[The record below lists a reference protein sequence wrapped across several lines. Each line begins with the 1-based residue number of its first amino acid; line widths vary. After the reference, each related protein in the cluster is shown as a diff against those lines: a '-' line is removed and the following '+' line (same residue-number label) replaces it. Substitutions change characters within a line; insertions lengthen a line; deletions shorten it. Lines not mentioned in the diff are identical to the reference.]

1 MVKLL
6 SSIQHSFPFIHCIY
20 LSVSLLATVIDVV
33 EQERKE
39 LPEPAPVE
47 DTNPEQD
54 QGKPWCILPYS
65 LSFIYLLSYFMIP
78 DSTLG
83 HRSCIEALVA

>member
-1 MVKLL
+1 M
-6 SSIQHSFPFIHCIY
+6 HCIY
-20 LSVSLLATVIDVV
+20 LSVSLLPTVIDPVK
-33 EQERKE
+33 QEREK

-54 QGKPWCILPYS
+54 QGKLRCILPHP
-65 LSFIYLLSYFMIP
+65 LSFIYFFSYFMIL
-78 DSTLG
+78 DCALG